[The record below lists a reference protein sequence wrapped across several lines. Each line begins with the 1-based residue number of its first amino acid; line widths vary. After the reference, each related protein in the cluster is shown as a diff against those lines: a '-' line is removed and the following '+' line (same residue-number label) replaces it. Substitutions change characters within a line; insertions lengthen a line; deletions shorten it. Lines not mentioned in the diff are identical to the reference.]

1 MSKISGEAKR
11 THVSSRGQ
19 VVIPQ
24 EIREKLHLK
33 EGTELD
39 VEIESD
45 HLVLRKAKT
54 SADWRSWQGKFR
66 GVDLTKAREE
76 ERRAEESRERKK
88 GS

>member
-1 MSKISGEAKR
+1 MR

-24 EIREKLHLK
+24 QVRERLHLK

-39 VEIESD
+39 VEVERD

-54 SADWRSWQGKFR
+54 SADWRTWQGRFK
-66 GVDLTKAREE
+66 GVDLTKALKE
-76 ERRAEESRERKK
+76 ERRAEESRDRKK

>member
-1 MSKISGEAKR
+1 LK

-24 EIREKLHLK
+24 EARELLDLK

-39 VEIESD
+39 VEVERD
-45 HLVLRKAKT
+45 HLILRKAKPST
-54 SADWRSWQGKFR
+54 DWRSWQGKFK
-66 GVDLTKAREE
+66 GVDLTKALEE
-76 ERRAEESRERKK
+76 ERRAEEGRDRKK

>member
-1 MSKISGEAKR
+1 MKSSMK

-24 EIREKLHLK
+24 EIRERLHLR
-33 EGTELD
+33 EGSKLE
-39 VEIESD
+39 VEVEED

-54 SADWRSWQGKFR
+54 RAGWRAWQGKFK
-66 GVDLTKAREE
+66 GVDLEKTLEE
-76 ERRAEESRERKK
+76 EHRAEEVRDRKK

>member
-1 MSKISGEAKR
+1 MK

-24 EIREKLHLK
+24 EIRDRLQLR
-33 EGTELD
+33 EGSELD
-39 VEIESD
+39 VQVEND

-54 SADWRSWQGKFR
+54 QGGWRGWQGRFGK
-66 GVDLTKAREE
+66 VNLTKALEE
-76 ERRAEESRERKK
+76 DRRAEDRRDRKK

>member
-1 MSKISGEAKR
+1 MR

-24 EIREKLHLK
+24 QARERLHLK

-39 VEIESD
+39 VEVERD
-45 HLVLRKAKT
+45 RLVLRKAKT
-54 SADWRSWQGKFR
+54 SADWRTWQGKFK
-66 GVDLTKAREE
+66 GVDLTKALKE
-76 ERRAEESRERKK
+76 ERRAQESRDRKK

>member
-1 MSKISGEAKR
+1 MR

-24 EIREKLHLK
+24 QVRERLHLK

-39 VEIESD
+39 VEVERD

-54 SADWRSWQGKFR
+54 STDWRTWQGKFK
-66 GVDLTKAREE
+66 GVDLTKALKE
-76 ERRAEESRERKK
+76 ERRAEESRDRKK

>member
-1 MSKISGEAKR
+1 MESAMK

-24 EIREKLHLK
+24 QFREQLHLK
-33 EGTELD
+33 EGTELE
-39 VEIESD
+39 VEVERG

-54 SADWRSWQGKFR
+54 SADWRTWQGKFK
-66 GVDLTKAREE
+66 GVDLTKALEE
-76 ERRAEESRERKK
+76 ERRAEESRDRKK

>member
-1 MSKISGEAKR
+1 MK

-19 VVIPQ
+19 VVIPHQ
-24 EIREKLHLK
+24 VREKLHLT

-39 VEIESD
+39 VEVGRD

-54 SADWRSWQGKFR
+54 SADWRSWQGKFK
-66 GVDLTKAREE
+66 GVDLTKALEE
-76 ERRAEESRERKK
+76 ERRAEEGRDRKK

>member
-1 MSKISGEAKR
+1 MR

-24 EIREKLHLK
+24 QIREQLQLK

-39 VEIESD
+39 VEVERD
-45 HLVLRKAKT
+45 HLVLRKAKST
-54 SADWRSWQGKFR
+54 ADWRSWQGKFK
-66 GVDLTKAREE
+66 GVDLAKALEE
-76 ERRAEESRERKK
+76 ERRAEEVRDRKK

>member
-1 MSKISGEAKR
+1 MR

-24 EIREKLHLK
+24 QVRERLHLK

-39 VEIESD
+39 VEVERD

-54 SADWRSWQGKFR
+54 SADWRTWQGKLK
-66 GVDLTKAREE
+66 GVDLTKALKE
-76 ERRAEESRERKK
+76 ERRAEESRDRKK

>member
-1 MSKISGEAKR
+1 MR

-24 EIREKLHLK
+24 QVRERLHLK

-39 VEIESD
+39 VEVERD

-54 SADWRSWQGKFR
+54 SADWRTWQGKFK
-66 GVDLTKAREE
+66 GVDLTKALKE
-76 ERRAEESRERKK
+76 ERRAEESRDRKK